1 MAEIG
6 RIKKKKETMAVW
18 TDAVGFMAVAPE
30 MEVLRQ
36 ALVAWHQV
44 WYGFLAVGVAMGFR
58 FLSQVRTSSDH
69 LVKKVAENCETVIFL
84 SFFITDGGSGFGDF
98 VGVGLL
104 TDRWVWLWERE
115 VWFFWFWVVD
125 DFSRFMGL
133 INFLGKFSSSFLES
147 MKNSSGFTCTV
158 LGLHLFWLCFCSGFY
173 FLFFWI
179 WWRLDLVPGFGFG
192 FARDWIGCWVYFL
205 NLGRTWRTGCY
216 VLTKKNNKS
225 KKKKKIIIIIIIWK

>member
-84 SFFITDGGSGFGDF
+84 SFLITDGGSGFGDF

-125 DFSRFMGL
+125 NFSRFMGL
-133 INFLGKFSSSFLES
+133 INFLGKFSSSFLEN

-158 LGLHLFWLCFCSGFY
+158 LGLLEIGLVVGFIS
-173 FLFFWI
+173 WI
-179 WWRLDLVPGFGFG
+179 WEEHEEQDVM
-192 FARDWIGCWVYFL
+192 FL
-205 NLGRTWRTGCY
+205 LKKIIK
-216 VLTKKNNKS
+216 VKKKNNNNNNNNMKV
-225 KKKKKIIIIIIIWK
+225 KN